1 VYLQGKPLIEI
12 TARNTRAVLVHQL
25 SKQQTQ
31 NPFRKHHGRV
41 VRVLF
46 HPQRP
51 FLFVATKMHVRVY
64 NLAKQQLAKKLMT
77 SLNGIS
83 SMAVHPGG
91 MYKNSFYLQVFVFI
105 KRASLSR
112 ASKRTCFV
120 SFSDW
125 TFSLTAGDNLILG
138 SQESKLAW
146 FDMDLS
152 TKPYKILK

>member
-91 MYKNSFYLQVFVFI
+91 MYKNSFYSQVFVFI

-120 SFSDW
+120 SF
-125 TFSLTAGDNLILG
+125 LIGHFHGLQG
-138 SQESKLAW
+138 TTSFWAAKNQSWPGLIW
-146 FDMDLS
+146 ICLLNH
-152 TKPYKILK
+152 TRL